1 MSTVYDV
8 VRCLSGIQTCETF
21 VYCVETAKY
30 TAVIAVE
37 CEQETVAKGTTGN
50 ARHEYA
56 RHDKA
61 GKANARHEN
70 NASKAV
76 MSSSQMYKFGSLRQ
90 LCVKNSDH

>member
-56 RHDKA
+56 RH
-61 GKANARHEN
+61 EN

-76 MSSSQMYKFGSLRQ
+76 MSSSQMYKFGSLCQ
-90 LCVKNSDH
+90 LCVKNSDTSTQENNV